1 MAKRSS
7 KRPDGEPQLVSISLP
22 WDPEREVPPDML
34 AFLGRAD
41 ALLQKYW
48 DSWYRRPIEQYV
60 ACDFRDVW
68 RALEAVETNRLAP
81 GKLFCEWG
89 CGFGVVT
96 AMASMLGWDAIG
108 IEAEEFLSTKLG
120 NGCAVKASMQRFGTG
135 IFFHREVSDWPNDK
149 PTTRH
154 YSTKSPT
161 PMQTMT
167 WESTTLRLSLR
178 TRGQAR
184 TTSSRMCLE
193 TTQQTNR
200 CCFYFWV
207 RMRLSCIGRRTWS
220 IRIAMFSHSRMVS
233 RL

>member
-68 RALEAVETNRLAP
+68 RALEAVEMNRLAP

-108 IEAEEFLSTKLG
+108 IEAEEFLVDEAREWLRRDGIDAEVWHGNFLPPGSERLAKRQANHASLFHQVPNAYADHDLG
-120 NGCAVKASMQRFGTG
+120 IDDFAIVFAYP
-135 IFFHREVSDWPNDK
+135 WPGEDYFLKDVFRNYAAD
-149 PTTRH
+149 
-154 YSTKSPT
+154 
-161 PMQTMT
+161 Q
-167 WESTTLRLSLR
+167 SLLLLFLGPYEIELYR
-178 TRGQAR
+178 K
-184 TTSSRMCLE
+184 E
-193 TTQQTNR
+193 D
-200 CCFYFWV
+200 
-207 RMRLSCIGRRTWS
+207 
-220 IRIAMFSHSRMVS
+220 MVD
-233 RL
+233 